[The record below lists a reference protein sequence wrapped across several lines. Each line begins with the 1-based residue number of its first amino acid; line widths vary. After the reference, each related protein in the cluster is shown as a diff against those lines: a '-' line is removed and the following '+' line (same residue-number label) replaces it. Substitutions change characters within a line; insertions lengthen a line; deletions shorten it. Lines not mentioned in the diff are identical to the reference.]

1 MPEKG
6 TTQKY
11 DHLLHKIEELKTRL
25 SESEDALNAI
35 RNGDV
40 DAIIVSGSDGQKVF
54 SLTNADT
61 NYRILLEEMNEGA
74 MTVNS
79 EGNVLYCNQRFADLI
94 DRHVSEIIG
103 SRCIDIISEG
113 EKEKFRELVKK
124 TCKDQ
129 TSGLFSFGNVTN
141 SSSRYLQLSFR
152 LLPSEISGSIS
163 IIASDVTEMKQYQ
176 EHLEELVKERTL
188 LNEELLRSNKELEN
202 FAYVA
207 SHDLQE
213 PLRMVT
219 SFTQLLE
226 MQYRDK
232 LDDNAKEYIH
242 FAVDGAKRM
251 YELLNGLLAYSRIHR
266 KGEAFILVD
275 LNRIIDAVIENL
287 ELMIKEREAIIKSE
301 KLPEVYAD
309 ESQMI
314 ILFQNLIS
322 NSLKFSPNPPRIF
335 ISSKS
340 EGDNFT
346 FYVKD
351 EGIGI
356 EPQYFERIF
365 LIFQRLNPRDNYEG
379 TGIGLAICKRI
390 VERHEGK
397 IWLESEFGKGT
408 TFYFSIPKQQ
418 NIK

>member
-1 MPEKG
+1 MPEKE
-6 TTQKY
+6 TTKKY
-11 DHLLHKIEELKTRL
+11 YHLLHEIEELKTRL
-25 SESEDALNAI
+25 SESEEALNAI
-35 RNGDV
+35 RNGEV

-54 SLTNADT
+54 SLTNAET
-61 NYRILLEEMNEGA
+61 SYRILLEEMNEGA
-74 MTVNS
+74 ITINS
-79 EGNVLYCNQRFADLI
+79 EGNVLYCNQRFADLVA
-94 DRHVSEIIG
+94 RPVSQIIG
-103 SRCIDIISEG
+103 FKCIDIISEG
-113 EKEKFRELVKK
+113 EKEKFRKLVKK
-124 TCKDQ
+124 ACKDQ
-129 TSGLFSFGNVTN
+129 TSGLFSFSNE
-141 SSSRYLQLSFR
+141 SSSTKYLQLSFR
-152 LLPSEISGSIS
+152 LLPSEITGDIS

-176 EHLEELVKERTL
+176 DHLEEIVKERTI
-188 LNEELLRSNKELEN
+188 LNRELLRSNKELEN

-226 MQYRDK
+226 MQYKDK
-232 LDDNAKEYIH
+232 LDDKAKEYIH
-242 FAVDGAKRM
+242 FAVDGSRRM
-251 YELLNGLLAYSRIHR
+251 YELLNGLLAYSRIQR
-266 KGEAFILVD
+266 KGKAFIMVD
-275 LNRIIDAVIENL
+275 LNRIIEGVIENF
-287 ELMIKEREAIIKSE
+287 ELVINVRKAIIKSE
-301 KLPEVYAD
+301 KLPVVYAD

-314 ILFQNLIS
+314 LLFQNLIS
-322 NSLKFSPNPPRIF
+322 NSLKFSTNPPRIF

-346 FYVKD
+346 FCVKD

-365 LIFQRLNPRDNYEG
+365 LIFQRLNPRDQYEG
-379 TGIGLAICKRI
+379 TGIGLAFCKRI

-418 NIK
+418 AIV